1 MSPLSRFRPLA
12 MILLRVSLGLAFLSA
27 VADRFGM
34 WGPPGT
40 PNVAWGT
47 FASFLE
53 FTGLL
58 LGFLPPALVKVCGW
72 SATVLEVVLGLLLLV
87 GWQLRWVALASAGLL
102 FSFAL
107 FMTISL
113 GLEPAFSYSVWT
125 AAAAAFLLACQNESR
140 TGAPYS
146 R

>member
-1 MSPLSRFRPLA
+1 MSPPSRFRPLA
-12 MILLRVSLGLAFLSA
+12 MVMLRVALGLAFLSA
-27 VADRFGM
+27 VADRFGI

-58 LGFLPPALVKVCGW
+58 LGFFPPALVKVCGW
-72 SATVLEVVLGLLLLV
+72 IATVLEVVLGLLLLV
-87 GWQLRWVALASAGLL
+87 GWQVRWVAMASAGLL

-107 FMTISL
+107 FMTLSL
-113 GLEPAFSYSVWT
+113 GVEPAFSYSVWT
-125 AAAAAFLLACQNESR
+125 AAAAAFVLACQDESR
-140 TGAPYS
+140 LTEP
-146 R
+146 